1 MEKEHFMMEMKH
13 LKLLSKMEIWWKI
26 KLLFKYQLSL
36 LINDLK
42 FVLNQLIIEL
52 KELINLFNKL
62 KN

>member
-1 MEKEHFMMEMKH
+1 MMEMKH

-42 FVLNQLIIEL
+42 FVLN
-52 KELINLFNKL
+52 
-62 KN
+62 